1 MNMNTAQPIFAAL
14 EKEMARKQTTGS
26 AVRSQLQSVE
36 KILANRAGLDLESII
51 SQPDHAERILQEH
64 FKSPLACLQHTR
76 AVVSAIK
83 SLGKQVPHEL
93 LQHWSDELEVL
104 NKKCTELRGQVE
116 TLFQTC
122 EASENTVKGYV
133 TETMHILAKL
143 NAASIHEVMAKPE
156 VYKTELRMKCESP
169 GTEADHIKKIM
180 CIFKCNPTLKVQHPT
195 AYRSWQCASS
205 EHRARQLQEARKNAP
220 SNARQAENFV
230 PMAEWKQKLE
240 QMKSQPN
247 LSDARKRLQSSM
259 VKVLLAYACTMPP
272 KRAEVGGLRV
282 FPTEPTLDEKA
293 ESPNHIV
300 LDAALMRVTKHKTS
314 KHAAHAHGIEESLS
328 AEFMHVLEESME
340 AFPRTHLFVDSN
352 GHALTPQG
360 FSKWVIR
367 STEVLFDGKA
377 PGVSLLRHAFCTYL
391 DFNKLTGVEKDGIA
405 ARMGHSAK
413 QQEMYRFI
421 DLRPLHT

>member
-1 MNMNTAQPIFAAL
+1 
-14 EKEMARKQTTGS
+14 
-26 AVRSQLQSVE
+26 
-36 KILANRAGLDLESII
+36 
-51 SQPDHAERILQEH
+51 
-64 FKSPLACLQHTR
+64 
-76 AVVSAIK
+76 
-83 SLGKQVPHEL
+83 
-93 LQHWSDELEVL
+93 
-104 NKKCTELRGQVE
+104 
-116 TLFQTC
+116 
-122 EASENTVKGYV
+122 
-133 TETMHILAKL
+133 
-143 NAASIHEVMAKPE
+143 
-156 VYKTELRMKCESP
+156 
-169 GTEADHIKKIM
+169 
-180 CIFKCNPTLKVQHPT
+180 
-195 AYRSWQCASS
+195 
-205 EHRARQLQEARKNAP
+205 
-220 SNARQAENFV
+220 
-230 PMAEWKQKLE
+230 MAEWKQKLE

-314 KHAAHAHGIEESLS
+314 KHAHGIEESLS

-391 DFNKLTGVEKDGIA
+391 DFNKLTGVEKDKIA
-405 ARMGHSAK
+405 ARMGHSSK

>member
-1 MNMNTAQPIFAAL
+1 MISTQAL
-14 EKEMARKQTTGS
+14 LTSLKNEMARKKTSGNITLS
-26 AVRSQLQSVE
+26 LLDTVE
-36 KILANRAGLDLESII
+36 NLLSSKAGLSLDKAI
-51 SQPDHAERILQEH
+51 SQPDHVCRILADH
-64 FKSPLACLQHTR
+64 FRSPLACHQHTR
-76 AVVSAIK
+76 AVISALK
-83 SLGKQVPHEL
+83 SMGKQVPREVS
-93 LQHWSDELEVL
+93 QHWYDALKVLDE
-104 NKKCTELRGQVE
+104 KCTKVRGQIE
-116 TLFQTC
+116 ALFRLC

-143 NAASIHEVMAKPE
+143 NSASIHEVLAKPE
-156 VYKTELRMKCESP
+156 VYETELRIMCDCP

-180 CIFKCNPTLKVQHPT
+180 CIFKCNPTLQIQHPT
-195 AYRSWQCASS
+195 AFRSWQCASS
-205 EHRARQLQEARKNAP
+205 EHRARQMQEARKNAP

-230 PMAEWKQKLE
+230 PMAEWRQKLE
-240 QMKSQPN
+240 DMKSQPHP
-247 LSDARKRLQSSM
+247 SDARKRLHNSM
-259 VKVLLAYACTMPP
+259 VKVLMAYACTMPP

-282 FPTEPTLDEKA
+282 FSTDPTLDE
-293 ESPNHIV
+293 NHIV

-391 DFNKLTGVEKDGIA
+391 DFNKLTGVEKDEIA